1 MFVYLL
7 AMILYN
13 FTVCTNIIVT
23 TYMTQNITL
32 VWLVLGSVLQ
42 TVTYYTFLIT
52 FFFKAMQLS
61 YLITHQKK
69 KNSFYSINLNLLHE
83 ILPFLLPSHWKLM
96 NPESPFLPSLLQKH
110 QDQLFITY
118 VDFIFFV
125 HSVLFE
131 DKFSTESQHIWCV
144 YTLHK
149 FG

>member
-52 FFFKAMQLS
+52 FFFKSNAVKLFNYS
-61 YLITHQKK
+61 PEEK
-69 KNSFYSINLNLLHE
+69 KNSLYSINLNLLHE
-83 ILPFLLPSHWKLM
+83 ILLFTA
-96 NPESPFLPSLLQKH
+96 FSLEIDEPRISVSSFSSSETSGPALHHLCRLHFFCSQC
-110 QDQLFITY
+110 
-118 VDFIFFV
+118 IF
-125 HSVLFE
+125 
-131 DKFSTESQHIWCV
+131 
-144 YTLHK
+144 
-149 FG
+149 

>member
-52 FFFKAMQLS
+52 FFFKVMQLS

-69 KNSFYSINLNLLHE
+69 KKFPLLHK
-83 ILPFLLPSHWKLM
+83 P
-96 NPESPFLPSLLQKH
+96 
-110 QDQLFITY
+110 
-118 VDFIFFV
+118 
-125 HSVLFE
+125 
-131 DKFSTESQHIWCV
+131 
-144 YTLHK
+144 
-149 FG
+149 

>member
-7 AMILYN
+7 GMILYN

-69 KNSFYSINLNLLHE
+69 KI
-83 ILPFLLPSHWKLM
+83 PFTP
-96 NPESPFLPSLLQKH
+96 
-110 QDQLFITY
+110 
-118 VDFIFFV
+118 
-125 HSVLFE
+125 
-131 DKFSTESQHIWCV
+131 
-144 YTLHK
+144 
-149 FG
+149 